1 MVILFTS
8 LGKKPAI
15 MAAGSISE
23 DEYWDSIIF
32 FLTLSSKI
40 DSKWTIVDTKVRYVV
55 VFQYTHHTLPS
66 KTERNNVL
74 AHRCIR
80 HKGFRFPRGLL

>member
-1 MVILFTS
+1 
-8 LGKKPAI
+8 

-23 DEYWDSIIF
+23 DENWDSIIF

-74 AHRCIR
+74 AHR
-80 HKGFRFPRGLL
+80 

>member
-1 MVILFTS
+1 
-8 LGKKPAI
+8 

-74 AHRCIR
+74 AHR
-80 HKGFRFPRGLL
+80 